1 MTIPSFSS
9 TSQTG
14 APEITLKYDA
24 GSNLYTASVTDTNGV
39 LASDY
44 TFTASGV
51 TMSKSGNTLNISAPL
66 SALANGSVLASA
78 TGRSLVPAIWLTD
91 LDGQRE
97 ADGGHG
103 GGQRRAGKS
112 LF

>member
-78 TGRSLVPAIWLTD
+78 TGRSLDPSNMAYMIWTASGKQTLPRWRPAPS
-91 LDGQRE
+91 R
-97 ADGGHG
+97 
-103 GGQRRAGKS
+103 
-112 LF
+112 